1 MGPLSKWLTWKTEA
15 KVMEW
20 GERIMAEAG
29 KGQEK
34 LPEEVALE
42 WEQNQHREYHK
53 QWEAEAEAQGLQSTL
68 EGQTTGLFSQPWNHQ
83 VSI

>member
-1 MGPLSKWLTWKTEA
+1 
-15 KVMEW
+15 
-20 GERIMAEAG
+20 MAEAG

-53 QWEAEAEAQGLQSTL
+53 Q
-68 EGQTTGLFSQPWNHQ
+68 
-83 VSI
+83 